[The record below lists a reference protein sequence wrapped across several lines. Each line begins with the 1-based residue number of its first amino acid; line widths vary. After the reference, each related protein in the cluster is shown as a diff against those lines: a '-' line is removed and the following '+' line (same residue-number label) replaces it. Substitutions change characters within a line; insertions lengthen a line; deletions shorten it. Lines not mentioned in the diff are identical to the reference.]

1 MKFIS
6 VIILALMLASCTMGP
21 VYVYTYQPVVKIEA
35 DTTMQT
41 FYVDDLEPDGWWAGD
56 GVDSM
61 NFPIVLKETK
71 DVAAYITDIEW
82 NIVTE
87 INGNVNGG
95 NIVLLSPLEL
105 KKSTSDTIMI
115 PMSVFERDAY
125 EIDISDGIQDNVG
138 EGVVI
143 IKVIYYD
150 ERADKF
156 ESLPFYLPVKVIKP

>member
-1 MKFIS
+1 MKFIG
-6 VIILALMLASCTMGP
+6 IIVLTLFLASCSMGP

-35 DTTMQT
+35 DTTLQS

-61 NFPIVLKETK
+61 KFPIVLRETK
-71 DVAAYITDIEW
+71 NVAAYITDIEW

-87 INGNVNGG
+87 LDGNVNGG

-105 KKSTSDTIMI
+105 KKSASDTIEI
-115 PMSVFERDAY
+115 PLVIEERDAY
-125 EIDISDGIQDNVG
+125 DIDISDGIQDNVG
-138 EGVVI
+138 EGVII

-156 ESLPFYLPVKVIKP
+156 ESLPFYLPIKVVKP

>member
-1 MKFIS
+1 MKFICI
-6 VIILALMLASCTMGP
+6 VVLTLLLASCTMGP

-35 DTTMQT
+35 DTTEQS

-56 GVDSM
+56 GVDSLK
-61 NFPIVLKETK
+61 FSIVLKEIK

-87 INGNVNGG
+87 LDGNVNGG

-105 KKSTSDTIMI
+105 KKSASDSIEI
-115 PMSVFERDAY
+115 PLVIEEHDAY
-125 EIDISDGIQDNVG
+125 DIDISDGIQDNVG
-138 EGVVI
+138 SGVI
-143 IKVIYYD
+143 IIKIVYYD
-150 ERADKF
+150 ERANKF